1 MTQGFYQLLNADPA
15 APTEEIR
22 AAYARVVAGL
32 ERRHKAIVEQ
42 GGDPSSIEL
51 SRAQADEAWAVL
63 SDPARRRRYDAMR
76 ALSEDG
82 WTTDASLL
90 WDRVAGALIHP
101 ATAAAVDVLQATTQ
115 LRIGQLPPA
124 PGAVKQGPRRPV
136 EHERTITATT
146 VPRMQPAPP
155 PISAAPSPPPP
166 IRPAAPQISQPAGLA
181 DPTYINAED
190 TTPLEMPDLRVVAG
204 TPSASEVLVMQQNTP
219 TIAPQDMQRLIQ
231 AHGYSGRLLRA
242 VRELHGMTLQDM
254 ADTTRISVRYLEGV
268 ENEAQDVLPSAT
280 FVRGYVREMARLL
293 ELDDQAV
300 VAGYMQRFG

>member
-22 AAYARVVAGL
+22 GAYARVVAGL

-42 GGDPSSIEL
+42 GGDPSSIDM

-76 ALSEDG
+76 ALSDDG
-82 WTTDASLL
+82 WTTDPSQL

-101 ATAAAVDVLQATTQ
+101 ATAAAVDVLQATTD
-115 LRIGQLPPA
+115 LALGQLPPA
-124 PGAVKQGPRRPV
+124 PGAAKSGPQRPV
-136 EHERTITATT
+136 EHERTVTATT
-146 VPRMQPAPP
+146 MPRIRPTPP

-166 IRPAAPQISQPAGLA
+166 IRPAPQITPATGLA
-181 DPTYINAED
+181 ESTFINAED
-190 TTPLEMPDLRVVAG
+190 TTPLESPDLRVVTGRA
-204 TPSASEVLVMQQNTP
+204 SAPEVLVMPSAP
-219 TIAPQDMQRLIQ
+219 TIAPADLQRLIQ
-231 AHGYSGRLLRA
+231 QHGYSGRLLRA
-242 VRELHGMTLQDM
+242 VRELHGMSLQDM

-268 ENEAQDVLPSAT
+268 EQEARDVLPSST

-293 ELDDQAV
+293 DLDDQTMV
-300 VAGYMQRFG
+300 SGYMQRFS